1 MFKTPT
7 MTPQSG
13 PVAKCIEACKAT
25 TQEVN
30 KKQVDAL
37 KLVFIKYYQDLD
49 KLGAKNVII
58 AVARKDMLGAIK
70 TANDMLEKP
79 ALKEIIFKMLKDVA
93 QIYTENASAVDKII
107 MCYLQNCDAEA
118 LDFMKESIRMVI
130 NLVTL
135 GMDAKI
141 QQQMRVIQSTFLKNF
156 SRAAKILGQ
165 PVPAPAPK
173 EKRTIKKATK

>member
-1 MFKTPT
+1 MFRTPT

-13 PVAKCIEACKAT
+13 PVAKCMEACKAT

-30 KKQVDAL
+30 KKQVDEL

-58 AVARKDMLGAIK
+58 AVARKDMLGAMK

-79 ALKEIIFKMLKDVA
+79 ALKEVIIKMLRDVG
-93 QIYTENASAVDKII
+93 QIYAANTSAVDKII
-107 MCYLQNCDAEA
+107 MCYLRNCDAEA
-118 LDFMKESIRMVI
+118 LDFMRESVRMVI

-135 GMDAKI
+135 GMDTKI

-156 SRAAKILGQ
+156 SRVAKILGQ
-165 PVPAPAPK
+165 PVPAPK
-173 EKRTIKKATK
+173 QKRTIKKATK